1 MPTFDIVSEVDR
13 QEVTNAVDQTMREVG
28 NRYDFKGT
36 DTEIRFSES
45 EISIESDSPGRVEAA
60 IEVLKTRLVRRD
72 VDVKA
77 ISGGEIKPV
86 GGARS
91 KAVFTLN
98 QGIES
103 EAGKALSKE
112 IRDLKLKVQV
122 QIQGDQLRVTGKKR
136 DDLQGVIAAV
146 KQMKLDY
153 PVQFTNFRD

>member
-28 NRYDFKGT
+28 NRYDFRGT
-36 DTEIRFSES
+36 DTEIKFSDD

-60 IEVLKTRLVRRD
+60 VEVLKTRLVRRN

-103 EAGKALSKE
+103 EAAKRLSKE
-112 IRDLKLKVQV
+112 IRDLKMKVQV
-122 QIQGDQLRVTGKKR
+122 QIQGDQLRVSGKKR
-136 DDLQGVIAAV
+136 DDLQEVISVV
-146 KQMKLDY
+146 KQMNLDY
-153 PVQFTNFRD
+153 PVQFSNFRD

>member
-28 NRYDFKGT
+28 NRYDFRGT
-36 DTEIRFSES
+36 DTQIKFTDD

-60 IEVLKTRLVRRD
+60 IEVLKTRLVRRNI
-72 VDVKA
+72 DVKA

-103 EAGKALSKE
+103 EAAKRLSKE
-112 IRDLKLKVQV
+112 IRDLKMKVQV
-122 QIQGDQLRVTGKKR
+122 QIQGDQLRVSGKKR
-136 DDLQGVIAAV
+136 DDLQEVISTV
-146 KQMKLDY
+146 KSMKLDY

>member
-28 NRYDFKGT
+28 NRYDFRGT
-36 DTEIRFSES
+36 DTQIKFTDD

-60 IEVLKTRLVRRD
+60 IEVLKTRLVRRNI
-72 VDVKA
+72 DVKA

-103 EAGKALSKE
+103 EAAKRLSKE
-112 IRDLKLKVQV
+112 IRDLKMKVQV
-122 QIQGDQLRVTGKKR
+122 QIQGDQLRVSGKKR
-136 DDLQGVIAAV
+136 DDLQEVISTV
-146 KQMKLDY
+146 KSMKLDY
-153 PVQFTNFRD
+153 PVQYTNFRD

>member
-28 NRYDFKGT
+28 NRYDFRGT
-36 DTEIRFSES
+36 DTEIRFADN

-60 IEVLKTRLVRRD
+60 IEVLKTRLVRRN

-91 KAVFTLN
+91 KAIFTLN

-103 EAGKALSKE
+103 EAAKKLSKE
-112 IRDLKLKVQV
+112 IRDLKMKVQV
-122 QIQGDQLRVTGKKR
+122 QIQGDQLRVSGKKR
-136 DDLQGVIAAV
+136 DDLQDVISAV
-146 KQMKLDY
+146 KQLKLDY

>member
-28 NRYDFKGT
+28 NRYDFRGT
-36 DTEIRFSES
+36 DTQIKFTDD
-45 EISIESDSPGRVEAA
+45 EISVESDSQGRVEAA
-60 IEVLKTRLVRRD
+60 IEVLKTRLVRRNI
-72 VDVKA
+72 DVKA

-103 EAGKALSKE
+103 EAAKRLSKE
-112 IRDLKLKVQV
+112 IRDLKMKVQV
-122 QIQGDQLRVTGKKR
+122 QIQGDQLRVSGKKR
-136 DDLQGVIAAV
+136 DDLQEVISTV
-146 KQMKLDY
+146 KSMKLDY
-153 PVQFTNFRD
+153 PVQFTYFRD

>member
-28 NRYDFKGT
+28 NRYDFRGT
-36 DTEIRFSES
+36 DTEIKFSDD

-60 IEVLKTRLVRRD
+60 VEVLKTRLVRRN

-77 ISGGEIKPV
+77 ISGGEIRPV

-103 EAGKALSKE
+103 EAAKRLSKE
-112 IRDLKLKVQV
+112 IRDLKMKVQI
-122 QIQGDQLRVTGKKR
+122 QIQGDQLRVSGKKR
-136 DDLQGVIAAV
+136 DDLQEVISAV
-146 KQMKLDY
+146 KQMNLDY
-153 PVQFTNFRD
+153 PVQFSNFRD

>member
-28 NRYDFKGT
+28 NRFDFRGT
-36 DTEIRFSES
+36 DTEIGFTDN

-60 IEVLKTRLVRRD
+60 VEVLKTRLVRRN

-103 EAGKALSKE
+103 EAAKKLSKE
-112 IRDLKLKVQV
+112 IRDLKMKVQI
-122 QIQGDQLRVTGKKR
+122 QIQGDQLRISGKKR
-136 DDLQGVIAAV
+136 DDLQDVISAV

>member
-13 QEVTNAVDQTMREVG
+13 QEVTNAVDQAIREVG
-28 NRYDFKGT
+28 NRYDFRGT
-36 DTEIRFSES
+36 DTDIRFVDN

-91 KAVFTLN
+91 KAIFTLN

-103 EAGKALSKE
+103 EAAKRLSKE

-122 QIQGDQLRVTGKKR
+122 QIQGDQLRVSGKKR
-136 DDLQGVIAAV
+136 DDLQEVISAV
-146 KQMKLDY
+146 KTMKLDY

>member
-28 NRYDFKGT
+28 NRYDFRGT
-36 DTEIRFSES
+36 DTEIKFSDD

-60 IEVLKTRLVRRD
+60 VEVLKTRLVRRN

-103 EAGKALSKE
+103 EAAKRLSKE
-112 IRDLKLKVQV
+112 IRDLKMKVQV
-122 QIQGDQLRVTGKKR
+122 QIQGDQLRVSGKKR
-136 DDLQGVIAAV
+136 DDLQEVIAAV
-146 KQMKLDY
+146 KQMNLDY
-153 PVQFTNFRD
+153 PVQFSNFRD

>member
-28 NRYDFKGT
+28 NRYDFRGT
-36 DTEIRFSES
+36 DTEIAFTEN

-77 ISGGEIKPV
+77 IAGGDIKPV

-103 EAGKALSKE
+103 EAAK
-112 IRDLKLKVQV
+112 KL
-122 QIQGDQLRVTGKKR
+122 
-136 DDLQGVIAAV
+136 
-146 KQMKLDY
+146 
-153 PVQFTNFRD
+153 

>member
-13 QEVTNAVDQTMREVG
+13 QEVTNAVDQAMREVG
-28 NRYDFKGT
+28 NRYDFRGT
-36 DTEIRFSES
+36 DTEIKFSDD

-60 IEVLKTRLVRRD
+60 VEVLKTRLVRRN

-77 ISGGEIKPV
+77 VSGGEIKPV

-103 EAGKALSKE
+103 EAAKRLSKE
-112 IRDLKLKVQV
+112 IRDLKMKVQV
-122 QIQGDQLRVTGKKR
+122 QIQGDQLRVSGKKR
-136 DDLQGVIAAV
+136 DDLQEVISAV
-146 KQMKLDY
+146 KQMNLDY
-153 PVQFTNFRD
+153 PVQFSNFRD

>member
-28 NRYDFKGT
+28 NRYDFRGT
-36 DTEIRFSES
+36 DTEIRFTDN

-60 IEVLKTRLVRRD
+60 IEVLKTRLVRRN

-77 ISGGEIKPV
+77 IAGGEIKPV

-91 KAVFTLN
+91 KAIFTLN

-103 EAGKALSKE
+103 EAAKKLSKE
-112 IRDLKLKVQV
+112 IRDLKMKVQV
-122 QIQGDQLRVTGKKR
+122 QIQGDQLRVSGKKR
-136 DDLQGVIAAV
+136 DDLQEVISAV
-146 KQMKLDY
+146 KAMKLDY